1 LADIGRFLAA
11 KKDPKHKEPIIFG
24 RKHHKKPTIFNK
36 KYHKH
41 QKHSKHLGHHKH
53 QKHSKHHGHHKHQK
67 HSKRH
72 RHHSPTG
79 THKKPRKS
87 KHPTQHQFSK
97 AQHKL
102 QHQFLKEQKLLQKQ
116 YLKEQTFITKQV
128 ESGYHRLQKFSK
140 SNARKVSNEFSK
152 LQKASMKM
160 IQKYMTHMYHKSP
173 QRRLQKGKKH

>member
-41 QKHSKHLGHHKH
+41 QKHSKHHGHHKH
-53 QKHSKHHGHHKHQK
+53 QKHSKHHGHH
-67 HSKRH
+67 SR
-72 RHHSPTG
+72 TG
-79 THKKPRKS
+79 THEKPRKS